1 MEYVHGPMDR
11 VHGISLRV
19 NGLIIK
25 WEPLVGG
32 SATRISSTEGVW
44 SHLILIVDLQTDGPG
59 GLFYTQPVKNR
70 DQQGDSKA
78 GGNGAHAC
86 GIAHQMLIH
95 FFLRDLDYER
105 ESIYSLAAAKMIKI
119 RLSMRRRLGHS
130 SMAVRAASGDAPT
143 LGMAPTAPVV
153 QGAPPGEG
161 SAWEALAQWLD
172 SSSAAWQWWLG
183 FGVSRRHRGG
193 VYIGERCGVIRRD
206 SKANFISN
214 LIHFSTIIRSIWKG
228 KEMSSL
234 RSKILLWVGVLWPYG
249 LGAGPVR
256 NTGRGATRLQSV
268 VDGDNR

>member
-1 MEYVHGPMDR
+1 
-11 VHGISLRV
+11 
-19 NGLIIK
+19 
-25 WEPLVGG
+25 
-32 SATRISSTEGVW
+32 
-44 SHLILIVDLQTDGPG
+44 
-59 GLFYTQPVKNR
+59 VKNR

-78 GGNGAHAC
+78 GGNGAHAR
-86 GIAHQMLIH
+86 GIVHQMLIH

-119 RLSMRRRLGHS
+119 RLLTRRRLGHS
-130 SMAVRAASGDAPT
+130 LMAVRAASGDAPT

-161 SAWEALAQWLD
+161 LAWEALAQWLN

-234 RSKILLWVGVLWPYG
+234 RSKILLSVGVLWPYG
-249 LGAGPVR
+249 LGAGPWAGSGSAQHGTGS
-256 NTGRGATRLQSV
+256 NTAPVGGGRRQPIGPSV
-268 VDGDNR
+268 VHMEARTQDSHPQGWAIRAG